1 MFCQSVNIIP
11 TTTPPGNGC
20 TVSAGTLLGELASR
34 AQETP
39 HAYLIVDDGHGNPIG
54 IVGANDICRRLDS
67 RSPAERSRWM
77 RTTVESAING
87 HLCFDRITDGRT
99 KSSVNADLQ
108 QCMVVSKDDTL
119 MALVTPQDILV
130 SWKSIEPMID
140 QAQKDHVTELP
151 TRSVFDT
158 HLRAECV
165 RGSRD
170 HHSVAVILVDVDKF
184 KEINDQFGHAAG
196 DAVLK
201 AIGQTLR
208 KTFRS
213 YDLVARFGGDEFAI
227 LCSGCRPGEI
237 DRTIDR
243 VRSGMQKLQ
252 FSTSI
257 PRPLPTVSI
266 GACVAHALDQ
276 IDGPDH
282 IVETADECLYFAKRD
297 GRNRSFSTEL
307 GVESVAVC

>member
-11 TTTPPGNGC
+11 TTAPPGNAC
-20 TVSAGTLLGELASR
+20 TVSARTLLGDLAFR

-54 IVGANDICRRLDS
+54 IVGVNDISRRLDS
-67 RSPAERSRWM
+67 RSPAERLRWM
-77 RTTVESAING
+77 RTPVETAIRG
-87 HLCFDRITDGRT
+87 HLCFDRIADGRT

-108 QCMVVSKDDTL
+108 DCTVVSKDGAL
-119 MALVTPQDILV
+119 MALVTPQDVLV
-130 SWKSIEPMID
+130 SWKSIESMID

-151 TRSVFDT
+151 TRSAFDI
-158 HLRAECV
+158 HLRAECG
-165 RGSRD
+165 RGRRD

-213 YDLVARFGGDEFAI
+213 YDLVSRFGGDEFAI

-243 VRSGMQKLQ
+243 VRSGMAKLQ
-252 FSTSI
+252 FCTSI
-257 PRPLPTVSI
+257 PRPVPTVSI
-266 GACVAHALDQ
+266 GACVAHDLDQ
-276 IDGPDH
+276 IDRPDQ
-282 IVETADECLYFAKRD
+282 IIEAADECLYFAKRD
-297 GRNRSFSTEL
+297 GRNRAFSTEL
-307 GVESVAVC
+307 NVESVAAC

>member
-1 MFCQSVNIIP
+1 MLCQSVSIIP
-11 TTTPPGNGC
+11 TTAPPGNAC
-20 TVSAGTLLGELASR
+20 TVSARTLLGELACR
-34 AQETP
+34 ARKTP

-54 IVGANDICRRLDS
+54 IVGANDICRRLES
-67 RSPAERSRWM
+67 RSPAERTRWM
-77 RTTVESAING
+77 RTPVETAIKG
-87 HLCFDRITDGRT
+87 HLCFDRIDDGQT

-108 QCMVVSKDDTL
+108 HCTVVSMDDTL
-119 MALVTPQDILV
+119 MALVTPQDVLV
-130 SWKSIEPMID
+130 SWKSIEAMIE

-151 TRSVFDT
+151 TRAAFDT

-165 RGSRD
+165 RGGRD
-170 HHSVAVILVDVDKF
+170 HHSVAVVLVDVDKF
-184 KEINDQFGHAAG
+184 KEINDQFGHSAG

-213 YDLVARFGGDEFAI
+213 YDMVSRFGGDEFAI

-257 PRPLPTVSI
+257 PRPVPTVSI
-266 GACVAHALDQ
+266 GACVAHDLDQ
-276 IDGPDH
+276 FDGPDH
-282 IVETADECLYFAKRD
+282 IIATADECLYFAKRG